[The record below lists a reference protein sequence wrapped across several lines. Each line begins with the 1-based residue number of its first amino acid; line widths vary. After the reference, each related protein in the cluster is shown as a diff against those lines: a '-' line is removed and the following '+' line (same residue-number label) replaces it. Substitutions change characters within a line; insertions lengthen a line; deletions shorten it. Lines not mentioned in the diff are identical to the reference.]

1 MSRFLRP
8 EGLRGVAITE
18 ISCELMLRLGRAA
31 AQAVGRSS
39 NHPPV
44 FYISHD
50 PRRSAEALEAALCA
64 GICAG
69 GGIAHVLGVVPS
81 SGMAMMLAA
90 EDAECGIAL
99 TGGDLPFESICVR
112 LYSKT
117 GAPMSP
123 ELLDAI
129 SALLPSTVALPLK
142 SHQNC
147 GLISRQTDTAKR
159 YLRLLA
165 ARLNT
170 PSDLTRGKKLRIAL
184 DCANGSVSG
193 YAEALFRHLGA
204 EVLLMNYTPDGIN
217 INRECGV
224 QSMEPLIEFVKDYNC
239 DAGFAF
245 DGDGGRCLAV
255 DESGE
260 LLNGDRMLAILCE
273 DKLEQ
278 QKQSNGSM
286 PNVMQRGVAATVM
299 SNLGFLRYAKERFIP
314 VHITQPAP
322 QFVLDK
328 MHNFGLAF
336 GGDGS
341 GYLYF
346 DDAPAP
352 DGLLTAARI
361 LQVMQRSGKPLSA
374 LSAVMEHDP
383 QVAVSVRIPPY
394 WREIWKN
401 DPQITRFIAACED
414 ELGTEGRILV
424 RERRDDASIRIML
437 EGRDFRRINNYAFA
451 IEEAIKSRTK

>member
-129 SALLPSTVALPLK
+129 SALLPSTAALPLK

-170 PSDLTRGKKLRIAL
+170 PANLTRGKKLRIAL

-286 PNVMQRGVAATVM
+286 PNVM
-299 SNLGFLRYAKERFIP
+299 
-314 VHITQPAP
+314 
-322 QFVLDK
+322 
-328 MHNFGLAF
+328 
-336 GGDGS
+336 
-341 GYLYF
+341 
-346 DDAPAP
+346 
-352 DGLLTAARI
+352 
-361 LQVMQRSGKPLSA
+361 
-374 LSAVMEHDP
+374 
-383 QVAVSVRIPPY
+383 
-394 WREIWKN
+394 
-401 DPQITRFIAACED
+401 
-414 ELGTEGRILV
+414 
-424 RERRDDASIRIML
+424 
-437 EGRDFRRINNYAFA
+437 
-451 IEEAIKSRTK
+451 

>member
-50 PRRSAEALEAALCA
+50 PRRAADALEAALCA
-64 GICAG
+64 GICSG
-69 GGIAHVLGVVPS
+69 GGIAHVLGTVPS
-81 SGMAMMLAA
+81 SGMAMMLTA
-90 EDAECGIAL
+90 EDAEAGIAL
-99 TGGDLPFESICVR
+99 AGGDLPFESICVR
-112 LYSKT
+112 LFSRS
-117 GAPMSP
+117 GALMSP
-123 ELLDAI
+123 ELLDSI
-129 SALLPSTVALPLK
+129 SALMPSASAMPLC

-147 GLISRQTDTAKR
+147 GLISRQTDTGKR
-159 YLRLLA
+159 YLRQLA
-165 ARLNT
+165 ARLSM
-170 PSDLTRGKKLRIAL
+170 PSDLPQNKKLRIAV
-184 DCANGSVSG
+184 DCANGAASE
-193 YAEALFRHLGA
+193 YAETLFRHLGV
-204 EVLLMNYTPDGIN
+204 EVLLLHYTPDGIN
-217 INRECGV
+217 INRDCGV
-224 QSMEPLIEFVKDYNC
+224 QSMKSLISFVKDYNC
-239 DAGFAF
+239 HAGFAL

-255 DESGE
+255 DETGE

-278 QKQSNGSM
+278 QNTVGSST
-286 PNVMQRGVAATVM
+286 PRVMERGIAATVM
-299 SNLGFLRYAKERFIP
+299 SNLGFLRYAKEHGIP
-314 VHITQPAP
+314 VHITQPAQ
-322 QFVLDK
+322 QFVLEK
-328 MHNFGLAF
+328 MRNFGLAF

-346 DDAPAP
+346 DDTPAP

-361 LQVMQRSGKPLSA
+361 VQVMQRSGKPLSQ
-374 LSAVMEHDP
+374 LSSVMEHDP
-383 QVAVSVRIPPY
+383 QVAVSVRIPHY

-401 DPQITRFIAACED
+401 DPQISRFIAACED

-437 EGRDFRRINNYAFA
+437 EGRDFRRINSYAFA